1 MSAERRLIRQIDR
14 AIKQLRRRKIRS
26 LEQGIFTYAGIYE
39 HKINTLD
46 SERKD
51 CLTRIGE
58 SRGVGVSA

>member
-14 AIKQLRRRKIRS
+14 AVTQLRRRKVRYV
-26 LEQGIFTYAGIYE
+26 EQGINVYADMCE
-39 HKINTLD
+39 EKINTLD